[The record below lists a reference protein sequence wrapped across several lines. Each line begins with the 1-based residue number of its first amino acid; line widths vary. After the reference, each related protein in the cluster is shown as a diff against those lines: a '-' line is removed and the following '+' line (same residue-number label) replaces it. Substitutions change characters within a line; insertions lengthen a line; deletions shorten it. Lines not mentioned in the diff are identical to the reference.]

1 MVQLYVNI
9 AKHAI
14 EKYGTTIVTSWD
26 WGIWVT
32 MGITVIM
39 YTHVLY
45 VCIYIYTMT
54 MRILLDNIG
63 MLLLGYDM

>member
-1 MVQLYVNI
+1 
-9 AKHAI
+9 
-14 EKYGTTIVTSWD
+14 
-26 WGIWVT
+26 

-45 VCIYIYTMT
+45 VCMCIYIYIYTMI

>member
-1 MVQLYVNI
+1 
-9 AKHAI
+9 
-14 EKYGTTIVTSWD
+14 
-26 WGIWVT
+26 

>member
-1 MVQLYVNI
+1 
-9 AKHAI
+9 
-14 EKYGTTIVTSWD
+14 
-26 WGIWVT
+26 

-45 VCIYIYTMT
+45 VCMCIYIYTMII
-54 MRILLDNIG
+54 RILLDNIG